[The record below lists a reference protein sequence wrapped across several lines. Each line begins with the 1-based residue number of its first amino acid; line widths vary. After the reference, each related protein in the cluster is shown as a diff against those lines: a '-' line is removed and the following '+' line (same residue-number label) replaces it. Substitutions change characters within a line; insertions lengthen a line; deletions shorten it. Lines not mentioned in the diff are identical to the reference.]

1 MVHGD
6 LFSEQCLM
14 ESSIHMTTYENQKVA
29 DIYYV
34 RELEYD
40 LIEIVVGK
48 NLHFMIKISHF
59 IFKNCI
65 LW

>member
-1 MVHGD
+1 
-6 LFSEQCLM
+6 M
-14 ESSIHMTTYENQKVA
+14 ESSSHMTAYENQKVA

-40 LIEIVVGK
+40 LIEIVVSK

-59 IFKNCI
+59 IFRNCI